1 MTILVL
7 CLPLK
12 ISPHDSEELN
22 VFNSDIMLD
31 SIQTTSSEVLDLLCT
46 LDVICAHLLKE
57 EATELSSSLAD
68 LFNKSLRDSILSL
81 DWVSPFFC

>member
-12 ISPHDSEELN
+12 ISPHHSEELD

-46 LDVICAHLLKE
+46 LDVICAH
-57 EATELSSSLAD
+57 
-68 LFNKSLRDSILSL
+68 
-81 DWVSPFFC
+81 